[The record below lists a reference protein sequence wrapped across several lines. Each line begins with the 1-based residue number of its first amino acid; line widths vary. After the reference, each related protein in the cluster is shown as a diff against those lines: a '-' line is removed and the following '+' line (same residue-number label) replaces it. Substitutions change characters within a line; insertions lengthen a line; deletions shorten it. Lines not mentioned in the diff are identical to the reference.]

1 MDLVHLGG
9 SVCLVSASMLF
20 IYFVGS
26 MYIFLEFKANQFQ
39 KTKNRDKVTMKS
51 SIRATKMLLLEDG
64 RMPLMLL

>member
-26 MYIFLEFKANQFQ
+26 IHEL
-39 KTKNRDKVTMKS
+39 
-51 SIRATKMLLLEDG
+51 ATG
-64 RMPLMLL
+64 AAATH